1 MRLGLFN
8 WTSDLSDEPEYP
20 PFFDYLRMSEDDEIG
35 AEEITNARGNCI
47 IRINGG
53 GGFNSTDI
61 GGIEYLQDGSEGFGW
76 ESGVYLVLDD
86 SFMSS
91 WEMPYFK
98 QTNSATE
105 SITTTYWNYYKPAV
119 KEKFEKD
126 PDAWCLATTGFT
138 PKQIRDNF
146 VFWDAEECYVCL
158 NPDWNTKAQVF
169 LRDNYLPRWRKF
181 NNCIRSKLDAGERVK
196 NTLDRLDAALN
207 RIGSSLYK

>member
-1 MRLGLFN
+1 MPLGLFN

-20 PFFDYLRMSEDDEIG
+20 PFFDYLRMSDDDEIG

-47 IRINGG
+47 IRLDGG
-53 GGFNSTDI
+53 GGFYSTDI
-61 GGIEYLQDGSEGFGW
+61 GGLEYLQDGGEGFGW
-76 ESGVYLVLDD
+76 ESGVYLVLNQP
-86 SFMSS
+86 FMSS
-91 WEMPYFK
+91 WETPYIA
-98 QTNSATE
+98 SADLQYQRDA
-105 SITTTYWNYYKPAV
+105 YWSRFKPAV
-119 KEKFEKD
+119 KENFEKD